1 MPTFDSGWHSRLV
14 FRLPVMAAQGGYR
27 SLPKGAA
34 HGHHGA
40 GDLELAILNLGDLEK
55 AKPLILKSSEED

>member
-1 MPTFDSGWHSRLV
+1 
-14 FRLPVMAAQGGYR
+14 MAAQGGYR

-55 AKPLILKSSEED
+55 AKPLILKGSEED